1 MNKLLLPER
10 LNTRLGSSQ
19 ETAQEIAL
27 DHACL
32 VTEYM
37 SYMAAAGYSV
47 KPQAVTN
54 RSRGAWKFLTRF
66 PDPGIWLTLPVDEQ
80 LRCLL
85 QERNF
90 VHYLF
95 LRRLLAMPPA
105 YMLVARHCISDM
117 GRRLMERETYE
128 HYRKMACQLG
138 YRDFGIKRQFQ
149 SLLCLMAWAQRPMDS
164 LALADLDAF
173 TDDLK
178 SAYQGLDSKWQKLS
192 VRDRL
197 PSAWYCQL
205 LGVRNVLYHLGIFP
219 QMTRS
224 RRREL
229 TFEKQWQQI
238 PCDITDLARRYIRQV
253 ALSFYPSTAKME
265 RFRLYRFFSW
275 LAKTMPEVTSVSQ
288 LKRRH
293 IEAFKE
299 YLRWVPPHP
308 RLHRPPGSTLSSA
321 TRYKAL
327 SALHHFL
334 ERIIEWQWPEAPD
347 RPLMFDQDL
356 PPLEQPLPRFLEE
369 VKAAQ
374 FLEAA
379 RNYPELFARVCGV
392 TLMLTGLRKSEFL
405 NLTTDCVVLIG
416 DGHWLHVPLGKTHR
430 DRFIPLHPEVK
441 QLLNEWTAK
450 HPPEKPY
457 DFIFTRYG
465 RRIGCGKVDLTVK
478 HIAEEAGIPGRVTPH
493 RLRHTLATLAI
504 NRGMPLENIAAIL
517 GHRTLAMTLVYARI
531 GNRTVQQEYSAVSH
545 QLEQLCNRAQ
555 TAEAKEDSTVAPIPE
570 GAQMRRLRQEHWRM
584 LGNGY
589 CTRPEGVRCEYE
601 TICET
606 CPCFSTTIDF
616 LPVLHKQRQD
626 AEDKGQEL
634 RVQTFARLIKSMEQA
649 NENICHPL
657 LFPGQSNRMRK
668 SGLTHKNGGNSDATD
683 KEKVKCNFG
692 KPEG

>member
-10 LNTRLGSSQ
+10 PNPLGPSH
-19 ETAQEIAL
+19 ETAREIAL

-37 SYMAAAGYSV
+37 SYIAAAGYSTSPEAT
-47 KPQAVTN
+47 KQ

-66 PDPGIWLTLPVDEQ
+66 PDPGVWLRLQVDEQ
-80 LRCLL
+80 LRCNP

-95 LRRLLAMPPA
+95 LRRRLAMPPA
-105 YMLVARHCISDM
+105 YILVARSHLSDM

-128 HYRKMACQLG
+128 HYHKMACRLG
-138 YRDFGIKRQFQ
+138 YADPGIKSQFR

-164 LALADLDAF
+164 LTVADLDAF

-178 SAYQGLDSKWQKLS
+178 SAYQKLNGWRHIRS
-192 VRDRL
+192 MTGQL
-197 PSAWYCQL
+197 PRAWNSDL
-205 LGVRNVLYHLGIFP
+205 LGVCNVLYHLGVFP

-229 TFEKQWQQI
+229 TFERQWQGI
-238 PCDITDLARRYIRQV
+238 PPDITNLVHRYIRQI
-253 ALSFYPSTAKME
+253 ALSFYPGTAKME
-265 RFRLYRFFSW
+265 RFRLFWFFSW
-275 LAKTMPEVTSVSQ
+275 LAKTMPDVTSVSQ

-308 RLHRPPGSTLSSA
+308 RYHRPPGSTLSSS
-321 TRYKAL
+321 TRYKSL
-327 SALHHFL
+327 STLHHFL
-334 ERIIEWQWPEAPD
+334 ERITEWQWPGAPD

-356 PPLEQPLPRFLEE
+356 PPLEQPLPRFMDD
-369 VKAAQ
+369 VKAAR

-379 RNYPELFARVCGV
+379 RKHADLFSRVCGV

-405 NLTTDCVVLIG
+405 NLTTDCVVQIG
-416 DGHWLHVPLGKTHR
+416 DGHWLRVPLGKTHR

-441 QLLNEWTAK
+441 QLLDEWTAK

-457 DFIFTRYG
+457 DFLFTRYG
-465 RRIGCGKVDLTVK
+465 RRIGANKVDRAVK
-478 HIAEEAGIPGRVTPH
+478 NIAEEAGIPGRVTPH

-504 NRGMPLENIAAIL
+504 NRGMPLEDIAALL

-531 GNRTVQQEYSAVSH
+531 GNRTVQQEYSVVSR
-545 QLEQLCNRAQ
+545 QLEQLCSRPQ
-555 TAEAKEDSTVAPIPE
+555 PEKAEQSASVAPIRE
-570 GAQMRRLRQEHWRM
+570 GAKMRRLRQEHWRM

-616 LPVLHKQRQD
+616 LPILQKQRQD
-626 AEDKGQEL
+626 AEDKGQEH
-634 RVQTFARLIKSMEQA
+634 RVQILARLINGMEPA
-649 NENICHPL
+649 NENNSRL
-657 LFPGQSNRMRK
+657 LPFPDQSNRMRE
-668 SGLTHKNGGNSDATD
+668 SRSTQ
-683 KEKVKCNFG
+683 
-692 KPEG
+692 